1 MILRGAAGRKPP
13 YGRVFGGD
21 ELYLIEN
28 DASGLVK
35 AKTSVSSVVN
45 SEKMEKDEST
55 SMLKNHQDQ
64 LQLTKHQLKRWAG
77 KRYLVLIEI
86 QNAVEIEP
94 FQIDKSKFSNMD
106 DWLLVEDIVK
116 VKFQEPK

>member
-1 MILRGAAGRKPP
+1 
-13 YGRVFGGD
+13 
-21 ELYLIEN
+21 
-28 DASGLVK
+28 
-35 AKTSVSSVVN
+35 
-45 SEKMEKDEST
+45 MEKDEST

-106 DWLLVEDIVK
+106 DWLLGEDIVK